1 MILAIHVS
9 FAALT
14 SLKYSGIQEKIKK
27 LVSATAYPGRADNT
41 RKIFCS
47 WTFILYICTVHE
59 LISVEPYKSQF
70 VFA

>member
-27 LVSATAYPGRADNT
+27 LVSATAYPGRDKQYKEN
-41 RKIFCS
+41 
-47 WTFILYICTVHE
+47 ILFLDFYSIY
-59 LISVEPYKSQF
+59 LYSS
-70 VFA
+70 